1 MQNERYQELI
11 NGVENSK
18 VRELSKAG
26 LEEIRD
32 LIIKRNR
39 PIYRLNAHFSDY
51 DGYYFS
57 KLTDFGRE
65 QAVKKTAEKLK
76 ELPVPPGRIFIFK
89 RSDISAD
96 WYPPF
101 PLNFSR
107 VEDYLT
113 VLDNFQ
119 TYVDSF
125 EFADGTINTGMF
137 ADSPSFFEPEEK
149 FYDEILGV
157 EISSKKNNWSIEDL
171 KNYDDCKKEVE
182 VVNEYNK

>member
-1 MQNERYQELI
+1 M
-11 NGVENSK
+11 
-18 VRELSKAG
+18 
-26 LEEIRD
+26 
-32 LIIKRNR
+32 
-39 PIYRLNAHFSDY
+39 
-51 DGYYFS
+51 
-57 KLTDFGRE
+57 
-65 QAVKKTAEKLK
+65 
-76 ELPVPPGRIFIFK
+76 
-89 RSDISAD
+89 
-96 WYPPF
+96 
-101 PLNFSR
+101 
-107 VEDYLT
+107 T